1 MSNFTQVAPS
11 ARIHLVENSNR
22 SNLLK
27 IALTSSQ
34 ALRQPSSIVPA
45 GSAPPKRRS
54 GPSRGPEDIAKIE
67 QIQVSIPQEPIPPRE
82 FHLGMFEIGRPLGK
96 GKFGRVYLARERKS
110 GFICALKVLNKN
122 EIMQGRVEKQGK
134 FSLTNYPPLKHIME

>member
-1 MSNFTQVAPS
+1 MFPV
-11 ARIHLVENSNR
+11 
-22 SNLLK
+22 
-27 IALTSSQ
+27 
-34 ALRQPSSIVPA
+34 
-45 GSAPPKRRS
+45 GSVLPKPPS
-54 GPSRGPEDIAKIE
+54 GPSRGHEDIAKIE

-96 GKFGRVYLARERKS
+96 GNFGRVYLARERKS

-134 FSLTNYPPLKHIME
+134 VSLINYRSPRHIVE

>member
-1 MSNFTQVAPS
+1 MSNFKQVVTSSSTP
-11 ARIHLVENSNR
+11 LVQNFNR

-27 IALTSSQ
+27 IALVSSQ
-34 ALRQPSSIVPA
+34 ALRQPSVPV
-45 GSAPPKRRS
+45 GSVLPKPPSGSSRR
-54 GPSRGPEDIAKIE
+54 PEEVAKIE
-67 QIQVSIPQEPIPPRE
+67 QIQVSIPQELIPRKD

-110 GFICALKVLNKN
+110 GFVCALKVLHKN

-134 FSLTNYPPLKHIME
+134 FSPIKPSFP